1 MSRREPQGNGLGA
14 SNELAVSKRA
24 KRSNW
29 ESDQRAQKGPY
40 SSEVEDY
47 TDEKMK
53 TPKDNKKKAND

>member
-1 MSRREPQGNGLGA
+1 MSRREPQDNDLQA

-24 KRSNW
+24 QRSNW
-29 ESDQRAQKGPY
+29 ESDQRAQKAPY

-53 TPKDNKKKAND
+53 TPKDKNRTADD